1 MNNLSRQSDYA
12 ITIFSRRKGKSLT
25 FNLDRRFLYLPIVFL
40 AILILSTIFFGQG
53 FFEMREEKQ
62 RLQTRIA
69 SLEQLAGKLN
79 DSPEKQKQE
88 SPREIVEPVG
98 QVMASV
104 APSRVETDE
113 DLEASKE
120 TRRPGSIGEV
130 QAETLPSPA
139 TAKVNELKAAAL
151 ENGAGFRLDFKLI
164 NQADEPISGNVAII
178 ATLKEPHQP
187 RFVSFPSMQLQNGT
201 PVRLRKSVSFYIRYF
216 KYVTGRFSFPFSH
229 AESFRIL
236 IYDPQ
241 EELILDSTY
250 PAEEIDSSGLL
261 VEELSHLGN

>member
-1 MNNLSRQSDYA
+1 MKNLSRQSDYA
-12 ITIFSRRKGKSLT
+12 ITVFSRRKGKSLT

-88 SPREIVEPVG
+88 SPTEGIKPVG
-98 QVMASV
+98 QVMASL
-104 APSRVETDE
+104 APSRVETDG

-120 TRRPGSIGEV
+120 TPPGSVAEV
-130 QAETLPSPA
+130 RAETLPLPA

-216 KYVTGRFSFPFSH
+216 KYVTGRFGFPFPH
-229 AESFRIL
+229 VESFRIL
-236 IYDPQ
+236 IYDPH

-261 VEELSHLGN
+261 VEEL